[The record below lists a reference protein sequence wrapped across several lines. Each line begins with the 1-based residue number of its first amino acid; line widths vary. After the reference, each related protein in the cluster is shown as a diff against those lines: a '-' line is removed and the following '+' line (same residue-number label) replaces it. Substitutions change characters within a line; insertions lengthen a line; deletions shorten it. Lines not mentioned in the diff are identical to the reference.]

1 MSATTGARLMAQ
13 RRPFGDIP
21 AAAWDTLADSTP
33 WASPFSRHCVQRA
46 WWDAYGATAHDQT
59 LVIVD
64 EAAPETLVGIVPLM
78 HRHELEPG
86 DVAARTTLR
95 HQAGSSLRAV
105 PESATAVFFGAS
117 YHADYATVLA
127 APADLPAVCAAVVE
141 CLAATDHSRWDVVDL
156 RRLRAGDPATDALA
170 NAFEWA
176 APKAGWVVTR
186 EQEDVCPTVTLA
198 PGQDFDSF
206 LATLDKKE
214 RHEIRRKVRRAE
226 AAGTIAL
233 ERSANPIDDLDA
245 FIDLHQKRWGAEGLF
260 PPTEGGAA
268 SRRFF
273 AGLFEDCAPSGLVDL
288 SFLSVDGRR
297 IAAGVTFDDGE
308 AVYYYNAGV
317 DPDARD
323 LSPGV
328 VMVACYVQRAIELGR
343 TRLDFL
349 RGNEPYKYEWGA
361 VDSPIER
368 LLVQRTGPGPA
379 ADPAAGPSAAV
390 AAGPSAAIA
399 AGEGN

>member
-1 MSATTGARLMAQ
+1 MSATTGTRLVAQ
-13 RRPFGDIP
+13 RRAFGDIP
-21 AAAWDTLADSTP
+21 AAAWEALADSTP

-64 EAAPETLVGIVPLM
+64 ASAPETFLGILPLM

-86 DVAARTTLR
+86 DVAAHTTLR
-95 HQAGSSLRAV
+95 HQPGPPLRPV

-127 APADLPAVCAAVVE
+127 APADLVAVCEAVAE
-141 CLAATDHSRWDVVDL
+141 NLAAADPSRWDVVDL
-156 RRLRAGDPATDALA
+156 RRLRAGDPAADALA
-170 NAFEWA
+170 NAFEWT
-176 APKAGWVVTR
+176 APGACWFVTR
-186 EQEDVCPTVTLA
+186 EQEDVCPVVTLE
-198 PGQDFDSF
+198 PGVDFEAF
-206 LATLDKKE
+206 LGTLDKKE
-214 RHEIRRKVRRAE
+214 RHEIRRKIRRAE
-226 AAGTIAL
+226 AAGPVAL
-233 ERSANPIDDLDA
+233 ESSTTPIDDLDA

-260 PPTEGGAA
+260 PPTAGGAA

-273 AGLFEDCAPSGLVDL
+273 AGLFEDCAPSGIVDL
-288 SFLSVDGRR
+288 SFLSVGGRR

-328 VMVACYVQRAIELGR
+328 VMVACYVQRAIALGR

-361 VDSPIER
+361 TNSPIER
-368 LLVQRTGPGPA
+368 LLVQRTSPA
-379 ADPAAGPSAAV
+379 VNPAD
-390 AAGPSAAIA
+390 
-399 AGEGN
+399 GEGN

>member
-1 MSATTGARLMAQ
+1 MSATTAARLVAQ

-21 AAAWDTLADSTP
+21 AAAWDALADSTP

-64 EAAPETLVGIVPLM
+64 EAASAATNPAALETIVGIVPLM

-86 DVAARTTLR
+86 DVAARTILR
-95 HQAGSSLRAV
+95 HQAGPPLRAV

-127 APADLPAVCAAVVE
+127 APTDLAAVCDAVVGY
-141 CLAATDHSRWDVVDL
+141 LADEDHSRWDVVDL

-186 EQEDVCPTVTLA
+186 EQEDVCPVVTLA
-198 PGQDFDSF
+198 PGRDFDYY
-206 LATLDKKE
+206 LGTLDKKE

-226 AAGTIAL
+226 AAGTVAL
-233 ERSANPIDDLDA
+233 EQSANPIDDLDA

-273 AGLFEDCAPSGLVDL
+273 AGLFEDCVPSGIVDL
-288 SFLSVDGRR
+288 SFLSVGGRK
-297 IAAGVTFDDGE
+297 IAAGVTFDDGD

-328 VMVACYVQRAIELGR
+328 VMVACYVQRAIALGR
-343 TRLDFL
+343 TRLDFM

-361 VDSPIER
+361 TDSPIER
-368 LLVQRTGPGPA
+368 LLVQRTSPA
-379 ADPAAGPSAAV
+379 ATTPANPAGHPV
-390 AAGPSAAIA
+390 

>member
-1 MSATTGARLMAQ
+1 MSASTGTRVVAARRAFDSISAETWDAL
-13 RRPFGDIP
+13 
-21 AAAWDTLADSTP
+21 AARTP
-33 WASPFSRHCVQRA
+33 WSTPFSRHCVQRA

-59 LVIVD
+59 VVVAD
-64 EAAPETLVGIVPLM
+64 EGNADEIIGIVPLM

-86 DVAARTTLR
+86 DVAARTTIR
-95 HQAGSSLRAV
+95 HQPGPALRPV
-105 PESATAVFFGAS
+105 PASATAVFFGAS

-127 APADLPAVCAAVVE
+127 APGDLNRVCEAFAGW
-141 CLAATDHSRWDVVDL
+141 LATQDQSHWDVVDL
-156 RRLRAGDPATDALA
+156 RRLRAGDPAADALTKA
-170 NAFEWA
+170 LEWA
-176 APKAGWVVTR
+176 APGACWSVTR
-186 EQEDVCPTVTLA
+186 EQEDVCPIVTLA
-198 PGQDFDSF
+198 PGTDYEGY
-206 LATLDKKE
+206 LATLGGKE

-226 AAGTIAL
+226 AAGEVRL

-245 FIDLHQKRWGAEGLF
+245 FVELHQKRWGAEGLF

-273 AGLFEDCAPSGLVDL
+273 AGLFEDCAPSGIVNL
-288 SFLSVDGRR
+288 SFLTVGGRR

-317 DPDARD
+317 EPDARE

-328 VMVACYVQRAIELGR
+328 VMVARYIQRAIELGR

-349 RGNEPYKYEWGA
+349 RGDEPYKYEWGA

-368 LLVQRTGPGPA
+368 LLVQRTDQPA
-379 ADPAAGPSAAV
+379 AAG
-390 AAGPSAAIA
+390 
-399 AGEGN
+399 N